1 MTHRRDR
8 QHDRAVRE
16 YQRQHPGVT
25 LEQARQAVTAR
36 ASKQQT
42 QPARIPNAPLPRPGE
57 TLPGYV
63 QRVAAATGTHR
74 HRAMELLGLKP
85 GTSAAQ
91 RLAELTRGRLPD
103 DAVQALVAATGMTP
117 AQARVLASPSTP
129 IGTAAAAAYD
139 ALRRTSREIV
149 SSKTIRPGGQ
159 GKTRTSAGLVLEWAR
174 RQGIQ
179 LNDTP
184 RRPSDGKTVTDAPA
198 LARLLAR
205 SSDTTRPLLIDTDPP
220 RSLDWPGPALTH
232 TSPFDL
238 PWPAG
243 DRPLPTDPRLVD
255 AILKELG
262 IGQDA
267 DADTPPNA

>member
-1 MTHRRDR
+1 MTNRRTR
-8 QHDRAVRE
+8 EFDRAVRA
-16 YQRQHPGVT
+16 YRRQHPYTT
-25 LEQARQAVTAR
+25 LEQARAAVTAR
-36 ASKQQT
+36 ASQQAT
-42 QPARIPNAPLPRPGE
+42 PARIPAAPLPRPAE
-57 TLPGYV
+57 TLPGYIR
-63 QRVAAATGTHR
+63 RVAAATNTQR
-74 HRAMELLGLKP
+74 HQAMELLGLKP
-85 GTSAAQ
+85 GTSATR

-117 AQARVLASPSTP
+117 AQAHALAPPTH

-179 LNDTP
+179 LNETP
-184 RRPSDGKTVTDAPA
+184 LPPSDGKTVADAPA
-198 LARLLAR
+198 LARLLAL
-205 SSDTTRPLLIDTDPP
+205 SSDTNRPLLIDTDPP

-232 TSPFDL
+232 TFPFDL

-243 DRPLPTDPRLVD
+243 DRPLPTDPRIVD
-255 AILKELG
+255 EILKELG
-262 IGQDA
+262 IGQEA